1 MIPLIG
7 LALGIVLGVAS
18 GVSIPYGYSAYV
30 AVGILACL
38 DSVLGGARANM
49 QETFEWRIFLSG
61 FFCNGLL
68 AAGLIW
74 LGSQLS
80 IELSIAAVVVYG
92 SRIFNNL
99 SQIRRFLLKQKKGEL
114 RE

>member
-1 MIPLIG
+1 
-7 LALGIVLGVAS
+7 
-18 GVSIPYGYSAYV
+18 
-30 AVGILACL
+30 
-38 DSVLGGARANM
+38 
-49 QETFEWRIFLSG
+49 
-61 FFCNGLL
+61 L